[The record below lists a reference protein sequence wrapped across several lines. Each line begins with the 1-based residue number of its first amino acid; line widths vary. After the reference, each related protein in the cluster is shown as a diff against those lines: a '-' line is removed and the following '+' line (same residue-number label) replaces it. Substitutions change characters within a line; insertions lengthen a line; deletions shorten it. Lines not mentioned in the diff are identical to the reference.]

1 MSNMMGADLA
11 QMQQLEA
18 QFRSAVAQVS
28 ELQSQVDR
36 ALGNT
41 QWTGQAATR
50 FRDAWNSSFRSSLSQ
65 LREALDENARIV
77 ASRREAIDSATR

>member
-11 QMQQLEA
+11 QMQQLES
-18 QFRSAVAQVS
+18 QFRSAAAQVT
-28 ELQSQVDR
+28 ELQTQVDR

-41 QWTGQAATR
+41 MWTGQAANR
-50 FRDAWNSSFRSSLSQ
+50 FRDAWNSTFRSSLGQ

-77 ASRREAIDSATR
+77 ASRREAIDTATR